1 MKTELLIERFEEMI
15 LADKNLSPRTM
26 ESYKS
31 DIKNFLNYTDHE
43 INIKSNIIQNYIEF
57 LNEKGIKQTSIM
69 RVLSALRQFFDF
81 LQTEHIIKNNPTGNI
96 KLKQK
101 NKPLPKVLSEKEMQ
115 LLLSYFDSNKNLRL
129 KAMLHILYG
138 AGLRVSELVSLTA
151 DSIIQDEETK
161 KYIILIRG
169 KGNKERIVP
178 INNIAI
184 DVIKE
189 YLISKSEKFKFSKYL
204 FPSKSKTGYIT
215 RQGFAKL
222 LKQVAIDVGIPRN
235 KISPHVIRHAFAT
248 HLLSHGA
255 DLLSIQ
261 KLLGH
266 KDISTTQIYTHVS
279 NEKIK
284 DLVNNN
290 PNLLKLKI
298 K

>member
-15 LADKNLSPRTM
+15 LADKNLSKRTM

-31 DIKNFLNYTDHE
+31 DIKNFLNYTGDE
-43 INIKSNIIQNYIEF
+43 VNIDKNMIQSYIES
-57 LNEKGIKQTSIM
+57 LQEKEMRQTSIM
-69 RVLSALRQFFDF
+69 RSISALRQFFNF
-81 LQTEHIIKNNPTGNI
+81 LQDEDIITNNPTSNI
-96 KLKQK
+96 KLKPK
-101 NKPLPKVLSEKEMQ
+101 NKPLPKVLSEREMQ
-115 LLLSYFDSNKNLRL
+115 LLLSYFDSNRNLKL

-138 AGLRVSELVSLTA
+138 SGLRVSELVSLTS

-161 KYIILIRG
+161 RYVILIRG

-184 DVIKE
+184 SVIQE
-189 YLISKSEKFKFSKYL
+189 YLIMKSEKFKFSKYL
-204 FPSKSKTGYIT
+204 FPSKSKTGHIT

-222 LKQVAIDVGIPRN
+222 LKEVAIDVGIP
-235 KISPHVIRHAFAT
+235 KEKVSPHVIRHAFAT

-255 DLLSIQ
+255 DLLTIQ

-284 DLVNNN
+284 DLVTNN
-290 PNLLKLKI
+290 PNLSKLKI

>member
-15 LADKNLSPRTM
+15 LADKNLSKRTM

-31 DIKNFLNYTDHE
+31 DIKNFLNYTGDE
-43 INIKSNIIQNYIEF
+43 VNIDKNMIQSYIES
-57 LNEKGIKQTSIM
+57 LQRKEMKQTSIM
-69 RVLSALRQFFDF
+69 RSISALRQFFNF
-81 LQTEHIIKNNPTGNI
+81 LQDENIITNNPTSNI
-96 KLKQK
+96 KLKPK
-101 NKPLPKVLSEKEMQ
+101 NKPLPKVLSEREMQ
-115 LLLSYFDSNKNLRL
+115 LLLSYFDSNRNLKL

-138 AGLRVSELVSLTA
+138 SGLRVSELVSLTS

-161 KYIILIRG
+161 RYVILIRG

-184 DVIKE
+184 SVIQE
-189 YLISKSEKFKFSKYL
+189 YLIMKSEKFKFSKYL
-204 FPSKSKTGYIT
+204 FPSKSKTGHIT

-222 LKQVAIDVGIPRN
+222 LKEVAIDVGIP
-235 KISPHVIRHAFAT
+235 KEKVSPHVIRHAFAT

-255 DLLSIQ
+255 DLLTIQ

-284 DLVNNN
+284 DLVTNN
-290 PNLLKLKI
+290 PNLSKLKI

>member
-15 LADKNLSPRTM
+15 LADKNLSKRTM

-31 DIKNFLNYTDHE
+31 DIKNFLNYTGDE
-43 INIKSNIIQNYIEF
+43 VNIDKNMIQSYIES
-57 LNEKGIKQTSIM
+57 LQRKEMKQTSIM
-69 RVLSALRQFFDF
+69 RSISALRQFFNF
-81 LQTEHIIKNNPTGNI
+81 LQDEDIITNNPTSNI
-96 KLKQK
+96 KLKPK
-101 NKPLPKVLSEKEMQ
+101 NKPLPKVLSEREMQ
-115 LLLSYFDSNKNLRL
+115 LLLSYFDSNRNLKL

-138 AGLRVSELVSLTA
+138 SGLRVSELVSLTS

-161 KYIILIRG
+161 RYVILIRG

-184 DVIKE
+184 SVIQE
-189 YLISKSEKFKFSKYL
+189 YLIMKSEKFKFSKYL
-204 FPSKSKTGYIT
+204 FPSKSKTGHIT

-222 LKQVAIDVGIPRN
+222 LKEVAIDVGIP
-235 KISPHVIRHAFAT
+235 KEKVSPHVIRHAFAT

-255 DLLSIQ
+255 DLLTIQ

-284 DLVNNN
+284 DLVTNN
-290 PNLLKLKI
+290 PNLSKLKI

>member
-1 MKTELLIERFEEMI
+1 METELLMERFEEMI
-15 LADKNLSPRTM
+15 LADKNLSMKTI
-26 ESYKS
+26 EAYKS
-31 DIKNFLNYTDHE
+31 DIKNFLSYTDHE
-43 INIKSNIIQNYIEF
+43 ISVDKNIIQNYIEF
-57 LNEKGIKQTSIM
+57 MKEREIKQTSIM
-69 RVLSALRQFFDF
+69 RSLSALRQFFDF
-81 LQTEHIIKNNPTGNI
+81 LQTENIITNNPTSNL
-96 KLKQK
+96 KLKLK
-101 NKPLPKVLSEKEMQ
+101 NKPLPKILSETEMQ
-115 LLLSYFDSNKNLRL
+115 LLLSYFDSNRNLKL

-138 AGLRVSELVSLTA
+138 SGLRVSELVSLTI
-151 DSIIQDEETK
+151 DSIIQDEETNR
-161 KYIILIRG
+161 YIILIRG
-169 KGNKERIVP
+169 KGDKERIVP

-184 DVIKE
+184 SIIKE
-189 YLISKSEKFKFSKYL
+189 YLATRPERFKSSKYL
-204 FPSKSKTGYIT
+204 FPSNSKSGYIT

-222 LKQVAIDVGIPRN
+222 LKEVAVDVGIPQN

-284 DLVNNN
+284 DLVSNN
-290 PNLLKLKI
+290 PNLTKLKI